1 MIGLLRKRRVDA
13 TEGPVF
19 SKMLYFVIPLML
31 TNLIQQLYTI
41 VDNLV
46 VGRFSADAAALGAIG
61 SSASVV
67 AFLTAIFS
75 GFSVG
80 TAATVSHDV
89 GAKNNEAL
97 QKDVHTSVILSVTAG
112 LAVGIV
118 GFVFSRPILELMST
132 KDEFIESAVVY
143 LQIRCIGMPFVS
155 LYNIGAATLRSVGD
169 SRTPMNILIVS
180 GLSNVLLN
188 LVFVL
193 GFGMSADGVALATLA
208 SQIISVVWIFLVLFM
223 RSDEPYSF
231 KPSQLK
237 LDAKTAKRVLKFA
250 IPGAI
255 QTLGA
260 HVMNIFIAS
269 ATNNIFDPEV
279 IEARTIAGNIDTILL
294 TVLDTYI
301 AATLTFS
308 GQNKGANK
316 PERIKK
322 SLLVSLLQC
331 CSIAFVVG
339 QLMILFRVPLIKL
352 FINEEL
358 YNVEAI
364 ITHASTI
371 ITIMLTSYIM
381 YAACCSL
388 CGFIRGLGYSLPTM
402 VVALSD
408 VFILRT
414 IWIFGLFPHVKTLE
428 FLYLLYPVSYVLFVI
443 AYAAVS
449 VVIWKRFK
457 KANLQSVTKTSP
469 N

>member
-1 MIGLLRKRRVDA
+1 MATITKKRRVDA
-13 TEGPVF
+13 TEGSIF

-41 VDNLV
+41 ADNLV
-46 VGRFSADAAALGAIG
+46 VGRFSANPAALGAIG

-67 AFLTAIFS
+67 AFLTALFS

-80 TAATVSHDV
+80 TAATVSHDC
-89 GAKNNEAL
+89 GAKDYKAIE
-97 QKDVHTSVILSVTAG
+97 KDVHTSFILSSTVG
-112 LAVGIV
+112 LAVGII
-118 GFVFSRPILELMST
+118 GFIFARPILELMST
-132 KDEFIESAVVY
+132 KQEFIDSAVVY
-143 LQIRCIGMPFVS
+143 MQIRCVGMPFVS
-155 LYNIGAATLRSVGD
+155 LYNVGAATLRSVGD
-169 SRTPMNILIVS
+169 SRTPLNILTVS

-193 GFGMSADGVALATLA
+193 VFGMSADGVALATLA
-208 SQIISVVWIFLVLFM
+208 AQIISVVWIFVVLSK
-223 RSDEPYSF
+223 RCDEPYSF
-231 KPSQLK
+231 KLSQLK
-237 LDAKTAKRVLKFA
+237 VDSKTAKRVLKFA

-260 HVMNIFIAS
+260 HIMNIFIAS

-279 IEARTIAGNIDTILL
+279 IEARTIAGNIDTILI

-301 AATLTFS
+301 AATLTFA
-308 GQNKGANK
+308 GQNKGAGK
-316 PERIKK
+316 PDRIKK
-322 SLLVSLLQC
+322 SLFVSLAQV

-339 QLMILFRVPLIKL
+339 QIMILFRVPLIRL
-352 FINEEL
+352 FVNDEL
-358 YNVEAI
+358 YNVDAI

-371 ITIMLTSYIM
+371 ITIMLTSYIL

-414 IWIFGLFPHVKTLE
+414 VWIFGLFPSVKTLE
-428 FLYLLYPVSYVLFVI
+428 FLYLLYPVSYVIFVI
-443 AYAAVS
+443 AYGAVS
-449 VVIWKRFK
+449 AVIWKRFK
-457 KANLQSVTKTSP
+457 KNSVEKL
-469 N
+469 